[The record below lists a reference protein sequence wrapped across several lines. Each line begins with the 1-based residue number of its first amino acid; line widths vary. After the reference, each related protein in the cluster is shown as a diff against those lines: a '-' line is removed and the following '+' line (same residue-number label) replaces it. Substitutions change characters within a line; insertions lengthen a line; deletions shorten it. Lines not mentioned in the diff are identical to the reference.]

1 MSASAASQGGVP
13 FDRTSGRSRRLRQ
26 AFPIT
31 GAIMT
36 ARPFQEFRDTPLW
49 RALADTIAELEAN
62 REVKLETAPDY
73 VIGYLCQ
80 ELAAKWVIASS
91 ALTRER

>member
-1 MSASAASQGGVP
+1 VYHSIVPRYGAGG
-13 FDRTSGRSRRLRQ
+13 DGSGI

-31 GAIMT
+31 GATMT